1 LGNKLT
7 PDSASVA
14 GRSQQIDF
22 SLIVP
27 TRGRTE
33 QLRRFLDSIQGT
45 AHRLARLEVILVIDE
60 GDEESSS
67 LQYDGVNLKNVRV
80 PPRRSMGQLNMAG
93 YLAAAGR
100 YLMLLNDDVIVR
112 TPGWDERM
120 LAAFHSCPDEIAL
133 VHVNDL
139 LFRETLCVFPCL
151 TREFCLL
158 TGGICKEGYLRY
170 RIDDHIHNIFDLLS
184 LLGHN
189 RRIYLPDV
197 VFEHTNV
204 ERTADGGAQYVLD
217 PVIQEIDAKL
227 FDSLLEERRQVAL
240 EAMRLID
247 NRLASEKQSAWRKRL
262 DQVTDS
268 IAIRLPEHARLF
280 PTASTAGSGSTGP
293 NKEELRGLWPDSL
306 FDRDYYLAKNP
317 DVVAA
322 GLDPVVHFLE
332 VGAKAGRNPSRLFDI
347 KYYIAEHPEVVDS
360 ELNPLQHFV
369 ALGCTQGFKPNP
381 LFDPAYYLA
390 ANPDVRASGK
400 NPLAHF
406 IEFGAKEGR
415 WPNQLFDTAYYLQQ
429 NSDVLAAGL
438 NPLAHFLEFGASE
451 GRKPNAVF
459 EPAYYL
465 LQNPD
470 VVTAGQNPLAHFL
483 TVGAAEGRRPCAL
496 FDPIQYAALNP
507 EVKETGINPL
517 AHFLEL
523 ANRSALQIG
532 EPQDRQAAGAFG
544 PATRRER
551 PPIPLSVVI
560 PTYNRGELLAA
571 TVQACHRHAGG
582 CELEIIVVDDG
593 STDDTL
599 QRLSE
604 LSAVIPNLTWRSCA
618 KVGPGKARNIG
629 AEAARHDVLIFLGD
643 DIRPMNDDFF
653 RIHASLHGKY
663 NDNNL
668 AVLGKVVW
676 PDMEQ
681 PITYTMAH
689 VQGEG
694 AQQFGYVHLTPYSFV
709 TWASFYTAN
718 VSVKKALVQDW
729 IRNGFDEDFTGAA
742 FEDLEFAYRFSK
754 APQGLKIFYDPAA
767 RASHH
772 HQYTLPQFMDRQT
785 HSGEALAHFIELHPE
800 TTADFNV
807 RDIVDALR
815 APKSPGEDQLLV
827 DHRALINGL
836 KALAK
841 AVEADGQLGSEH
853 WHADFLSAVLDLC
866 LVDGFVS
873 AWPVQHGD
881 LAAVTALMLDRFC
894 LRMRRSLPRELADW
908 SFLVKLVPQA
918 AIGLLWSRH
927 ARSA

>member
-1 LGNKLT
+1 M
-7 PDSASVA
+7 A

-27 TRGRTE
+27 TRGRTDR
-33 QLRRFLDSIQGT
+33 LRRFLDSIQGT
-45 AHRLARLEVILVIDE
+45 ARRLARLEVILVIDE
-60 GDEESSS
+60 DDEESNSF
-67 LQYDGVNLKNVRV
+67 QYDGVNLKTVRV
-80 PPRRSMGQLNMAG
+80 PPGRTMGQLNMAG

-100 YLMLLNDDVIVR
+100 YLMLVNDDVIVR
-112 TPGWDERM
+112 THGWDEHM
-120 LAAFHSCPDEIAL
+120 LAAFHSCPDGIVM

-151 TREFCLL
+151 TREFCFL
-158 TGGICKEGYLRY
+158 TGGICNEGYLRY

-189 RRIYLPDV
+189 RRIYLPEV
-197 VFEHTNV
+197 VFEHTNF
-204 ERTADGGAQYVLD
+204 ERTADGAAQYVLD
-217 PVIQEIDAKL
+217 PAIQAIDTKL
-227 FDSLLEERRQVAL
+227 FDSFLEERRQVAL

-247 NRLASEKQSAWRKRL
+247 NRIPSGKQAAWRKRL

-268 IAIRLPEHARLF
+268 IAIRLPEHARPF
-280 PTASTAGSGSTGP
+280 PTASAAGSGSGGT
-293 NKEELRGLWPDSL
+293 NEETLRGPWPNSL
-306 FDRDYYLAKNP
+306 FDQDYYLARNP
-317 DVVAA
+317 DVAA
-322 GLDPVVHFLE
+322 TGLDPLVHFLE
-332 VGAKAGRNPSRLFDI
+332 AGAKAGLNPNGLFDI
-347 KYYIAEHPEVVDS
+347 KYYITQHPEVLDS
-360 ELNPLQHFV
+360 GLNPLQHFV
-369 ALGCTQGFKPNP
+369 EYGCAQGFKPNP

-390 ANPDVRASGK
+390 ANPDVSVSGK

-406 IEFGAKEGR
+406 LEFGAKEGR
-415 WPNQLFDTAYYLQQ
+415 WPNQLFDPTYYMQQ
-429 NSDVLAAGL
+429 NPDVQAAGL

-483 TVGAAEGRRPCAL
+483 TLGAAEGRRPCAL
-496 FDPIQYAALNP
+496 FDPIQYTALNP
-507 EVKETGINPL
+507 EVTETGINPL
-517 AHFLEL
+517 AHFLKL
-523 ANRSALQIG
+523 ANKSAVQIE
-532 EPQDRQAAGAFG
+532 EPQRRPLTGAFS
-544 PATRRER
+544 
-551 PPIPLSVVI
+551 PIPLSVVI
-560 PTYNRGELLAA
+560 PTYNRAELLAA

-604 LSAVIPNLTWRSCA
+604 LSAAIPNLVWRSSG

-629 AEAARHDVLIFLGD
+629 AEAARHEVLIFLGD

-653 RIHASLHGKY
+653 RVHASLHSKY
-663 NDNNL
+663 SDDNL

-694 AQQFGYVHLTPYSFV
+694 GQQFGYVHLTPYSFV

-718 VSVKKALVQDW
+718 VSVKKALVQNW
-729 IRNGFDEDFTGAA
+729 ILNGFDEDFTGAA

-754 APQGLKIFYDPAA
+754 APKGLKIFYDPAA

-785 HSGEALAHFIELHPE
+785 HSGGALAHFIELHPE

-807 RDIVDALR
+807 RDIVAALR
-815 APKSPGEDQLLV
+815 APKTPGEDRLLV
-827 DHRALINGL
+827 DHRALIDGL

-873 AWPVQHGD
+873 AWPAQHGD

-894 LRMRRSLPRELADW
+894 SRMRQSLPREFASW

-918 AIGLLWSRH
+918 AFGLLWSRH